1 MSQKNE
7 TTVLVLSLAI
17 TLALVATGIWW
28 FKNNISKPEETGS
41 QSNSGATKSQELKAS
56 DQSVQQRLSAGEKVL
71 MTSNTTP
78 EKQTGVKAI
87 ASGNYSEAVS
97 KLEAAIKSDR
107 NDPETLIYLNNARI
121 ANQKSYLI
129 AVSVPIGSDINAA
142 KEMLRGVAQAQNE
155 INQAGGIKGIPLKV
169 LIANDNNDLSVAK
182 QVAANFVK
190 NSDILGVIGH
200 YASDVTLATA
210 TIYQSGELV
219 AISPVSTSV
228 KLSGASRFIFR
239 TVPSDYIAARSLAD
253 YMLQKLKQKNV
264 AVFFNSQS
272 GYSQSLK
279 SEFVTAVSLG
289 GGQVVSEFDLS
300 DANFNA
306 AQSLN
311 QAIKGGAKVLMLA
324 SNSGTLDKALQVV
337 QVNGK
342 RLSLLGGD
350 DVYTPKT
357 LQVGGASAENMVVA
371 IPWHIL
377 QNSQAEFPKAATQ
390 LWGAQVNWRTAMAYD
405 AAKALIAAIGR
416 NPSRTGV
423 QQALLAP
430 DFSATGAA
438 GAIRFLPSG
447 DRNQAV
453 QLVTI
458 QSGPRTSFGYE
469 FVPLPKSAPKPE

>member
-1 MSQKNE
+1 MRKKNE
-7 TTVLVLSLAI
+7 TTLLVLSLAV
-17 TLALVATGIWW
+17 TLALVATGLWW
-28 FKNNISKPEETGS
+28 FKNNIAQPGDPKSQSSPGATTSTESKP
-41 QSNSGATKSQELKAS
+41 SNQPI
-56 DQSVQQRLSAGEKVL
+56 QQRISAGEKL
-71 MTSNTTP
+71 LISSDATP
-78 EKQTGVKAI
+78 EKQAGVKAI
-87 ASGNYSEAVS
+87 ASGNYTEAVS
-97 KLEAAIKSDR
+97 KLEASLKSDR
-107 NDPETLIYLNNARI
+107 NDPEALIYLNNARI
-121 ANQKSYLI
+121 GNQKSYII
-129 AVSVPIGSDINAA
+129 AASVPISSNVNAA
-142 KEMLRGVAQAQNE
+142 KEILRGVVQAQGE
-155 INQAGGIKGIPLKV
+155 INQASGIKSIPLKV
-169 LIANDNNDLSVAK
+169 LIANDSNDPGVAK
-182 QVAANFVK
+182 QVAATLVK
-190 NSDILGVIGH
+190 NSDVLGVIGH

-210 TIYQSGELV
+210 NIYQSGELV

-228 KLSGASRFIFR
+228 KLSGASRFVFR

-324 SNSGTLDKALQVV
+324 ATTDTLDKALQVV

-350 DVYTPKT
+350 DVYTAKT
-357 LQVGGASAENMVVA
+357 LQVGGAAAENMVVA

-377 QNSQAEFPKAATQ
+377 ANPQAKFPKAATQ

-447 DRNQAV
+447 DRNQGV

-458 QSGPRTSFGYE
+458 QSGKRSGFGYE
-469 FVPLPKSAPKPE
+469 FVPLPK

>member
-7 TTVLVLSLAI
+7 TTVLVLSLVV
-17 TLALVATGIWW
+17 TLALVATGLWW
-28 FKNNISKPEETGS
+28 FKNNINKPEETGS
-41 QSNSGATKSQELKAS
+41 QSSSSTTTSTESNQP
-56 DQSVQQRLSAGEKVL
+56 VQKRISAGEKL
-71 MTSNTTP
+71 LIPSPTTP
-78 EKQTGVKAI
+78 EKQAGIKAV

-97 KLEAAIKSDR
+97 KLEAALKSDR
-107 NDPETLIYLNNARI
+107 NDPEALIYLNNARI
-121 ANQKSYLI
+121 GNQKSYII
-129 AVSVPIGSDINAA
+129 AVSVPIGSDVNAA
-142 KEMLRGVAQAQNE
+142 QEMLRGVAQAQNE

-169 LIANDNNDLSVAK
+169 LIANDNNDPGVAK
-182 QVAANFVK
+182 QIAATFVK
-190 NSDILGVIGH
+190 NSDVLGVIGH
-200 YASDVTLATA
+200 YASDVTLAAA

-228 KLSGASRFIFR
+228 KLSGASHFVFR
-239 TVPSDYIAARSLAD
+239 TVPSDYVAARSLAD

-279 SEFVTAVSLG
+279 SEFVTAVSLE
-289 GGQVVSEFDLS
+289 GGQVISEFDLS
-300 DANFNA
+300 DPNFNA

-311 QAIKGGAKVLMLA
+311 QVMKGGAKVLMLA
-324 SNSGTLDKALQVV
+324 SDSGTLDKALQVV

-350 DVYTPKT
+350 DIYTLKT
-357 LQVGGASAENMVVA
+357 LQVGGAAAENIVVA

-377 QNSQAEFPKAATQ
+377 GNPQAEFARAATQ

-458 QSGPRTSFGYE
+458 QAAPGSSFGYK
-469 FVPLPKSAPKPE
+469 FVPLPK